1 MLDEDYHG
9 AGIQTYMSL
18 AQAIN
23 KRLAWHLISILE
35 LEMS

>member
-9 AGIQTYMSL
+9 PGIQTYMSL

-23 KRLAWHLISILE
+23 KRLGWHLISTVL